1 MSCSW
6 LTILVYQLTFLTARI
21 GRTGRVGNTGRAT
34 SFVDLRADSG
44 VIPQLVNILV
54 DAGQPV
60 PDWMGGRGGSRP
72 RSSGF
77 EWSVRGG
84 RGGRSN
90 GFGNGY

>member
-1 MSCSW
+1 M
-6 LTILVYQLTFLTARI
+6 
-21 GRTGRVGNTGRAT
+21 
-34 SFVDLRADSG
+34 DLRADSG

-60 PDWMGGRGGSRP
+60 PDWMGGGGGRGGRP
-72 RSSGF
+72 RNSGF